1 VLRYINQDN
10 ISILMTADHTT
21 LKVSKKLTAK
31 LKEIGGKGE
40 TYEDIIW
47 RLIGSKK

>member
-1 VLRYINQDN
+1 MCMP
-10 ISILMTADHTT
+10 SDHTT

-31 LKEIGGKGE
+31 LKEIGSKGE

-47 RLIGSKK
+47 RLIGSKR